1 MEKGV
6 WTDAMVSSF
15 RAFLEESLM
24 LSYAKLTHDIFW
36 WEQPQEL
43 AEFFIHLVNNS
54 NSRADKEELLRV
66 LRSAII

>member
-1 MEKGV
+1 M
-6 WTDAMVSSF
+6 
-15 RAFLEESLM
+15 EESLM